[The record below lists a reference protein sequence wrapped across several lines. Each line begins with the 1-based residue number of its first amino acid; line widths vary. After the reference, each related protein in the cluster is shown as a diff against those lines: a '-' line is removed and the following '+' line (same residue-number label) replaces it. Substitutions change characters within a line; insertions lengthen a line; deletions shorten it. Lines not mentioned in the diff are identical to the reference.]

1 VVLLQ
6 RNTEVLPAVG
16 GEALVGGLPVLLDEV
31 VVDGLMVYTSVRDRD
46 GDFFSLDMFGSGD
59 EEYVCGLIRQ

>member
-31 VVDGLMVYTSVRDRD
+31 VVDGLMVYTSVRI
-46 GDFFSLDMFGSGD
+46 GMGIFSLSICLGVGMRRSVWVD
-59 EEYVCGLIRQ
+59 